1 MMMMQETQD
10 RLQLITEKKKLQ
22 TEVENKR
29 HQLEDDRRTL
39 QYLKSK
45 TLRERWLLDGAPS
58 AGPDQN
64 QDQVQRQVEQ
74 DEAKTRILEETISRL
89 EQELVSLEIEDECQT
104 ITLPVATGSVKEVR
118 GQGAP
123 CPTVHEVKI
132 HTSPQINTPRESTE
146 MKRGKSA
153 KKRDLVLHHRQ
164 GQDQNQDQEQRFR
177 TLFKTRIGS
186 KTNNRTP
193 RSGARPGQAVYSVEI
208 TVERDRLTGETRVL
222 STNTTLP
229 VDLSQQGIKVY
240 EDEQKVVH
248 EVNGEDGVHL
258 LSCSEVDE
266 LIHKADEASMM
277 SQTVATVN
285 SLSTA
290 ELQEEAGPEL
300 QRSQS
305 QVTVEIVG
313 LEAKPPTELD
323 VSEASAEKPVTMV
336 FMGYQ
341 SVEDEAETKRVLGLH
356 GTVTAELVV
365 IDDANG
371 KMSPGGHVEQEARRG
386 AQTEALPPLTSSA
399 SSASPPSAKPT
410 AAMMASNGETTA
422 REAECEAGRETGGV
436 VEVKKKKQP
445 CMCCS
450 IM

>member
-1 MMMMQETQD
+1 MCCPRIVTHTGRQSAISDCLVIDEFDFQ
-10 RLQLITEKKKLQ
+10 
-22 TEVENKR
+22 
-29 HQLEDDRRTL
+29 
-39 QYLKSK
+39 SK

-104 ITLPVATGSVKEVR
+104 ITLPVATGSVKATEVR

-146 MKRGKSA
+146 MKR
-153 KKRDLVLHHRQ
+153 
-164 GQDQNQDQEQRFR
+164 
-177 TLFKTRIGS
+177 
-186 KTNNRTP
+186 
-193 RSGARPGQAVYSVEI
+193 AVYSVEI

>member
-29 HQLEDDRRTL
+29 RQLEDDRRTL

-74 DEAKTRILEETISRL
+74 DEAKTRSLEETISRL

-123 CPTVHEVKI
+123 HPIVHEVKV
-132 HTSPQINTPRESTE
+132 HTSPQINTPRESME
-146 MKRGKSA
+146 MKR
-153 KKRDLVLHHRQ
+153 
-164 GQDQNQDQEQRFR
+164 
-177 TLFKTRIGS
+177 
-186 KTNNRTP
+186 
-193 RSGARPGQAVYSVEI
+193 AVYSVEI

-277 SQTVATVN
+277 SQTVATVT

-290 ELQEEAGPEL
+290 EFQEEAGPEL

-305 QVTVEIVG
+305 QVAVEIVG
-313 LEAKPPTELD
+313 LEAKPSTELD

-341 SVEDEAETKRVLGLH
+341 SVEDEAETKRVLGLQ

-365 IDDANG
+365 INDANG
-371 KMSPGGHVEQEARRG
+371 KMSPGGRVEEEACSR

-399 SSASPPSAKPT
+399 SSDSPPRAKPP
-410 AAMMASNGETTA
+410 AAMMASNGETAT
-422 REAECEAGRETGGV
+422 REAECEAGGV

>member
-29 HQLEDDRRTL
+29 RQLEDDRRTL

-74 DEAKTRILEETISRL
+74 DEAKTRSLEETISRL

-104 ITLPVATGSVKEVR
+104 ITLPVATGSVKATEVR

-123 CPTVHEVKI
+123 HPIVHEVKV
-132 HTSPQINTPRESTE
+132 HTSPQINTPRESME
-146 MKRGKSA
+146 MKR
-153 KKRDLVLHHRQ
+153 
-164 GQDQNQDQEQRFR
+164 
-177 TLFKTRIGS
+177 
-186 KTNNRTP
+186 
-193 RSGARPGQAVYSVEI
+193 
-208 TVERDRLTGETRVL
+208 
-222 STNTTLP
+222 
-229 VDLSQQGIKVY
+229 
-240 EDEQKVVH
+240 VVH

-277 SQTVATVN
+277 SQTVATVT

-290 ELQEEAGPEL
+290 EFQEEAGPEL

-305 QVTVEIVG
+305 QVAVEIVG
-313 LEAKPPTELD
+313 LEAKPSTELD

-341 SVEDEAETKRVLGLH
+341 SVEDEAETKRVLGLQ

-365 IDDANG
+365 INDANG
-371 KMSPGGHVEQEARRG
+371 KMSPGGRVEEEACSR

-399 SSASPPSAKPT
+399 SSDSPPRAKPP
-410 AAMMASNGETTA
+410 AAMMASNGETAT
-422 REAECEAGRETGGV
+422 REAECEAGGV